1 MSVPKIDTAKAYR
14 IFIATGMSGEEA
26 HIEAVAV
33 SQAVE
38 NLVTKDDLKTEV
50 AKLATKDELKAEIQN
65 LEKSLKYYFL
75 KTFIVLIYAPLIV
88 AGILRWFGKI

>member
-33 SQAVE
+33 SAAVE
-38 NLVTKDDLKTEV
+38 NLVTKDDLK
-50 AKLATKDELKAEIQN
+50 LRL
-65 LEKSLKYYFL
+65 LSLPL
-75 KTFIVLIYAPLIV
+75 KTS
-88 AGILRWFGKI
+88 